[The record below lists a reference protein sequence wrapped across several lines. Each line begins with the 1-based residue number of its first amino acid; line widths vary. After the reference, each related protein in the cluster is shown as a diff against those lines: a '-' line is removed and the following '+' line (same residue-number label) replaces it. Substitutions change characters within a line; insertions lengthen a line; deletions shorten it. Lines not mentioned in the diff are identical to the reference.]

1 MKQFGSPVY
10 EPHIAKDDA
19 GSIKLAGG
27 CCDACGVLS
36 FPRAQVCVECL
47 SENIKI
53 LAMPDHGVLYS
64 YSIVRVGRIRDRVPY
79 AVGYIDL
86 ENGIRLFSHFSD
98 IAALEVDLPVSI
110 KIEPVGEAEDGAPL
124 YQFWAAPRNTTNA

>member
-1 MKQFGSPVY
+1 VEQFGSQVR
-10 EPHIAKDDA
+10 EPHIIKNNA

-27 CCDACGVLS
+27 CCGACGALS

-53 LAMPDHGVLYS
+53 SAMSEYGVLYS
-64 YSIVRVGRIRDRVPY
+64 YSIVRVGRPQDKVPY

-98 IAALEVDLPVSI
+98 IAALEIDLPVSI
-110 KIEPVGEAEDGAPL
+110 KVKPAGESEDGAPL
-124 YQFWAAPRNTTNA
+124 YQFWAAPRNTSNA